1 MLLSHIYLIGFVGDP
16 SDLARLIPVIKK
28 AEEDEVRREI
38 ADSKDKL
45 RELFSISASFDG
57 TSHSGECMNINI
69 RYVTFNHEISKY
81 FITQRLINVEIYK
94 NPMNEFTLAMFIH
107 GQLKAI
113 GIDFADLLSIHCDRA
128 AVNLAVWIVLLPY
141 IMTC

>member
-45 RELFSISASFDG
+45 RELFSKKFEITDAKIMK
-57 TSHSGECMNINI
+57 T
-69 RYVTFNHEISKY
+69 RYNKTAIKY
-81 FITQRLINVEIYK
+81 LCSMRKI
-94 NPMNEFTLAMFIH
+94 
-107 GQLKAI
+107 
-113 GIDFADLLSIHCDRA
+113 
-128 AVNLAVWIVLLPY
+128 
-141 IMTC
+141 